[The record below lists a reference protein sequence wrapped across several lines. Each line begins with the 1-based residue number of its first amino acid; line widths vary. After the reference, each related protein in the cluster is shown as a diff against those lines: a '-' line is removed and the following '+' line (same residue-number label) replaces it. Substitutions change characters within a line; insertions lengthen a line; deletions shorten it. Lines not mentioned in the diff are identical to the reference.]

1 MKISQN
7 MDKKI
12 FLIIVIA
19 SMLFGNIVFSQ
30 QKVLPGNVQEL
41 YFWSK
46 VRANGDG
53 YYWENQLQTT
63 ASIPIKKLKGDAFN
77 FNPSIQFNNGKD
89 SLIVSLGTTSQRN
102 HTVFMVYKVKD
113 SLKEQLLWTISDTK
127 KTVAVATNKRL
138 ADLKR
143 YSYQSYNETVKPQ
156 KANIH
161 FFQQSITD
169 SVAKP
174 SVLRI
179 GMQSKFDKLPAAEL
193 DGNISEILIYNRVL
207 SRVETQKVA
216 SYLAI
221 KYGISLSQFDIKNYL
236 DSQGKIIWDDEK
248 HKGFQSSIIGVGRDD
263 TSGLLQLKSSNMVD
277 EGLLTLE
284 LKSKNNVIPDNYFA
298 FCSDNGKSLLVK
310 KQRQGEP
317 IGFDRTWQLD
327 FTRINDISLNWT
339 FDPKYIKGTFPENTY
354 FWLLVDYSG
363 KETFDK
369 ENSEYIKLG
378 STSSKEKLVLNNFD
392 WDKTKG
398 SSAKFTLKIAPQ
410 MFSRAWITQ
419 ADCGV
424 ANSGQLNYSIEG
436 GEAPFTITVKKQQT
450 GAVVKQFT
458 QDVDSSTSVNL
469 SSGNYDYIVKDA
481 KGNLYYE
488 TVFVADKQG
497 TFPKLNSNYQL
508 TNGNAI
514 TLDASAGLSEGNYQY
529 EWYYEGNF
537 IDNNPKILVDQA
549 GKYELR
555 LVSDQQCKTV
565 TSIAVTS
572 DGIESQEQSVMILYP
587 NPTLDGHFT
596 IAMRY
601 AKKTDATISVY
612 TPTGSLIGQKKFLQI
627 DNYIFDETIKSSSGM
642 YLVTIQSDYGIKVF
656 KVLVR

>member
-1 MKISQN
+1 

-12 FLIIVIA
+12 FLLVVVA
-19 SMLFGNIVFSQ
+19 SLLIGNIAFSQ

-41 YFWSK
+41 FFWSK
-46 VRANGDG
+46 VRASGGG

-63 ASIPIKKLKGDAFN
+63 ATIPVNKLKGDAFN
-77 FNPSIQFNNGKD
+77 FNASVQFNNSKD
-89 SLIVSLGTTSQRN
+89 SLIVSLGTTSKRKQ
-102 HTVFMVYKVKD
+102 TVFIVYKVKD
-113 SLKEQLLWTISDTK
+113 SLKEQLLWTINDTK
-127 KTVAVATNKRL
+127 KTIAVATNKRL

-143 YSYQSYNETVKPQ
+143 YSYRSYNETVKPQ

-161 FFQQSITD
+161 FFQQNITD

-174 SVLRI
+174 SVLSI
-179 GMQSKFDKLPAAEL
+179 GLQSKYDKLPVAEL
-193 DGNISEILIYNRVL
+193 DGNISEIIIYNRVL
-207 SRVETQKVA
+207 SGVETQKAA

-236 DSQGKIIWDDEK
+236 NSQGKTIWDNDK
-248 HKGFQSSIIGVGRDD
+248 HKGFQSSITGVGRDD
-263 TSGLLQLKSSNMVD
+263 ASGLLQLKSSNMVD

-284 LKSKNNVIPDNYFA
+284 LKSKNNIIPDNYFA
-298 FCSDNGKSLLVK
+298 FWSDNGKSLLVK
-310 KQRQGEP
+310 KQTQGEP
-317 IGFDRTWQLD
+317 VGLDRIWQLD
-327 FTRINDISLNWT
+327 YARINDSSLDWT
-339 FDPKYIKGTFPENTY
+339 FDPKYVKGTFPENTY

-378 STSSKEKLVLNNFD
+378 STSSKDKLLLNNFE
-392 WDKTKG
+392 WDKIKG

-424 ANSGQLNYSIEG
+424 TDSRQLNYSIEG

-450 GAVVKQFT
+450 NVVVKQWS
-458 QDVDSSTSVNL
+458 QDAKSSTSVNL

-481 KGNLYYE
+481 KGNLYTE

-497 TFPKLNSNYQL
+497 TFPKLNPEYQL
-508 TNGNAI
+508 TNGNSI
-514 TLDASAGLSEGNYQY
+514 TLDASAGLAEGNYQY
-529 EWYYEGNF
+529 AWYYEGNF
-537 IDNNPKILVDQA
+537 IDNNPKILIDQA

-565 TSIAVTS
+565 TTIAVTS
-572 DGIESQEQSVMILYP
+572 DGIESQAQNVMILYP
-587 NPTLDGHFT
+587 NPTVDGHFT
-596 IAMRY
+596 IAMQY
-601 AKKTDATISVY
+601 AKKTNATISVY
-612 TPTGSLIGQKKFLQI
+612 APNGTLIHQKKFLQI
-627 DNYIFDETIKSSSGM
+627 ENYIYDETIKSSSGM
-642 YLVTIQSDYGIKVF
+642 YLVTVQSDYGIKAF